1 MYIIHITNLE
11 NYSREVQYYR
21 INKYMVVAPKKTI
34 EIKCNDA
41 DCIGYYNS
49 LKNKKFKVDII
60 ETNVPK
66 LENPFTSIQKSEPV
80 AHVVNEFKADVADT
94 HHEDVK
100 ETIEPS
106 VVEEKDTAIEETANK
121 SLTIEDLSNEQL
133 KQVLKNLG
141 VSTSA
146 RARQKLVDLVALSLP
161 DNTDLSTLL

>member
-34 EIKCNDA
+34 EIKCNEA
-41 DCIGYYNS
+41 ECIGYYNS
-49 LKNKKFKVDII
+49 LKNKRFKVDII

-66 LENPFTSIQKSEPV
+66 LENPFTSVQKSEPV
-80 AHVVNEFKADVADT
+80 THVVNESKADVADT
-94 HHEDVK
+94 HLEEVKEAIESSVEEDVN
-100 ETIEPS
+100 TQ
-106 VVEEKDTAIEETANK
+106 EEIANK

>member
-1 MYIIHITNLE
+1 ME

-41 DCIGYYNS
+41 ECIGYYNS

-66 LENPFTSIQKSEPV
+66 LENPFTSVEKSEPAV
-80 AHVVNEFKADVADT
+80 HVVNESKVDAVDT
-94 HHEDVK
+94 HLEEAK
-100 ETIEPS
+100 EVIEPS
-106 VVEEKDTAIEETANK
+106 IVEKKTNSQENTAVEETANK
-121 SLTIEDLSNEQL
+121 SLAIEDLSNEQL